1 MNRTLLALGVLTPL
15 TVLSL
20 AADRRPETRW
30 FRGNL
35 HTHTLWSDG
44 NDFPEMVVDW
54 YRQQGAYHFLALSDH
69 NVIQAGTRWIDN
81 DVVIRR
87 GGRTALSEYR
97 ERFGD
102 DLVETRDGDDGKLEV
117 RLRTLDEFRG
127 QFEAADRFLLIRA
140 EEVTDAVDGAP
151 IHINATNVAD
161 VVKPRHG
168 ASVREVMR
176 NNLAAIAEHAASAD
190 RPVIAHLNHPNFGWG
205 ITAEDLAHVVEERF
219 FEVWNGHPGVHHRGD
234 DQHASVERLWDIAN
248 AIRIQELEAPPLFGV
263 GTDDCHNYHNATGS
277 TPGRGWVEVRA
288 TELTPEAI
296 TAAMAAGD
304 FYASS
309 GVRLADVRFA
319 DGELVVVVDPVDGE
333 SYEIAFVTTPRGTD
347 LSGAPVLDDEGNEL
361 RATRRYPDAVGETRS
376 VVQGNRASYRLRG
389 DELYVRAVVTSSATV
404 ENPVW
409 EGQRKT
415 AWTQPVGWRAQVD
428 AGGRDGDR

>member
-168 ASVREVMR
+168 ASVLLSHRHSSSTCR
-176 NNLAAIAEHAASAD
+176 YLCQSGL
-190 RPVIAHLNHPNFGWG
+190 P
-205 ITAEDLAHVVEERF
+205 VVEGVSWHF
-219 FEVWNGHPGVHHRGD
+219 AGWWHFGVHR
-234 DQHASVERLWDIAN
+234 VEGCMR
-248 AIRIQELEAPPLFGV
+248 IRK
-263 GTDDCHNYHNATGS
+263 YS
-277 TPGRGWVEVRA
+277 
-288 TELTPEAI
+288 
-296 TAAMAAGD
+296 
-304 FYASS
+304 
-309 GVRLADVRFA
+309 
-319 DGELVVVVDPVDGE
+319 
-333 SYEIAFVTTPRGTD
+333 
-347 LSGAPVLDDEGNEL
+347 
-361 RATRRYPDAVGETRS
+361 AVFS
-376 VVQGNRASYRLRG
+376 
-389 DELYVRAVVTSSATV
+389 
-404 ENPVW
+404 P
-409 EGQRKT
+409 
-415 AWTQPVGWRAQVD
+415 
-428 AGGRDGDR
+428 